1 MSELQAVQAL
11 LFDTGGVLYH
21 RPRHN
26 RHLKTFLEAQGLR
39 LRHPAVLE
47 KALRAARFDA
57 QTGRISRETFYDGI
71 LRINGLQDERLFPV
85 GREAIYRD
93 AIDIELFPGV
103 VEVLDELHAA
113 GVLLGAVSDTS
124 HSAEEKIAWLEAGGV
139 PADVWAVFLVSADL
153 GVTKA
158 EPLIFEH
165 ALAALELPPPQ
176 VAFVGHATE
185 ELASAQ
191 EAGLVTVAFLP
202 DDYAVQTDW
211 TVGSFYDLAELV
223 LG

>member
-1 MSELQAVQAL
+1 MSELQAIRAL

-21 RPRHN
+21 RPRQN
-26 RHLKTFLEAQGLR
+26 RHLKAFLETHGLR

-47 KALRAARFDA
+47 KGLRAARFDA

-71 LRINGLQDERLFPV
+71 LRINGLQDERLFPA

-93 AIDIELFPGV
+93 AVDIELFPGV
-103 VEVLDELHAA
+103 AEVLSALYEA

-124 HSAEEKIAWLEAGGV
+124 HRAEEKIAWMAARGV
-139 PADVWAVFLVSADL
+139 PPEVWAVFLVSADV

-165 ALAALELPPPQ
+165 ALAALELPPAQ
-176 VAFVGHATE
+176 VAYVGHATG
-185 ELASAQ
+185 ELISAH

-202 DDYAVQTDW
+202 DDYSVEADW
-211 TVGSFYDLAELV
+211 AVGSFYELAELV

>member
-1 MSELQAVQAL
+1 MSELRAIRAL

-21 RPRHN
+21 RPRQN
-26 RHLKTFLEAQGLR
+26 RHLKAFLEAHGLR

-71 LRINGLQDERLFPV
+71 LRINGLQDERLFPA
-85 GREAIYRD
+85 GRAAIYRD

-103 VEVLDELHAA
+103 AETLVALHEA
-113 GVLLGAVSDTS
+113 GVLLGAISDTP
-124 HSAEEKIAWLEAGGV
+124 HRAEEKIAWLEAHGV
-139 PADVWAVFLVSADL
+139 PPDVWAVFLVSADV

-165 ALAALELPPPQ
+165 ALAALGLAPEQ
-176 VAFVGHATE
+176 AAYVGHATE
-185 ELASAQ
+185 ELLSAQ
-191 EAGLVTVAFLP
+191 ELGLLTVAFLP
-202 DDYAVQTDW
+202 DDYSVQADW
-211 TVGSFYDLAELV
+211 AVGSFYELAELV

>member
-1 MSELQAVQAL
+1 MSKLQAIQAL

-21 RPRHN
+21 RPRQN
-26 RHLKTFLEAQGLR
+26 RHLKAFLETHGLR
-39 LRHPAVLE
+39 LRHPTVLE

-71 LRINGLQDERLFPV
+71 LRINGLQDERLFPA
-85 GREAIYRD
+85 GRAAIYRD

-103 VEVLDELHAA
+103 AETLVALHEA
-113 GVLLGAVSDTS
+113 GVLLGAISDTP
-124 HSAEEKIAWLEAGGV
+124 HRAEEKIAWLEAHGV
-139 PADVWAVFLVSADL
+139 PSELWAVFVVSAEV

-165 ALAALELPPPQ
+165 ALAALGLPPHA
-176 VAFVGHATE
+176 VAYVGHATT
-185 ELASAQ
+185 ELLSAH
-191 EAGLVTVAFLP
+191 ELGLVTVAFLP
-202 DDYAVQTDW
+202 DDYAVQADCTL
-211 TVGSFYDLAELV
+211 GSFYELAEMV

>member
-1 MSELQAVQAL
+1 MSELRAIQAL

-21 RPRHN
+21 RPRQN
-26 RHLKTFLEAQGLR
+26 RHLQAFLEAHGLR

-71 LRINGLQDERLFPV
+71 LRINGLQEEQLFPA
-85 GREAIYRD
+85 GRAAIYRD

-103 VEVLDELHAA
+103 AEVLVALHEA
-113 GVLLGAVSDTS
+113 GVLLGAISDTP
-124 HSAEEKIAWLEAGGV
+124 HRAEEKIAWLEAHGV
-139 PADVWAVFLVSADL
+139 PSELWTVFLVSADV

-158 EPLIFEH
+158 EPLIFEYALE
-165 ALAALELPPPQ
+165 ALALAPHA
-176 VAFVGHATE
+176 VAYVGHATA
-185 ELASAQ
+185 ELLSAR

-202 DDYAVQTDW
+202 DEYTVEADW
-211 TVGSFYDLAELV
+211 TVGSFYELAELV